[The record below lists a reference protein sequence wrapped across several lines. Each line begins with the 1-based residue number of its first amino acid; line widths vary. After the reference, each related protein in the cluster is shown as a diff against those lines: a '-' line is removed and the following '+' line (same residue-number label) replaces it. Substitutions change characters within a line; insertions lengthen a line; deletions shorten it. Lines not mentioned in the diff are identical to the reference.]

1 MSPRAAPKT
10 LRSGAVTLQSE
21 LSSGCVSISQV
32 DQVESDATSDMVS
45 VLGFGSL
52 LSERS
57 SRLTFPDLQNFRLAR
72 VRNYRR
78 VFGHPTSIFFRRGIA
93 CLETKQMSSLS
104 VEYCEGHAGFIATVF
119 EVPSDGMLE
128 DGVPSLAF
136 LEREEEFDI
145 FHVPYLEFHEPSQQ
159 QQDAESKTALI
170 CARSTDDAYL
180 ERWGKERF
188 HEYYAKYGIESIWG
202 WKENS
207 GLRPCAVYLRHCYL
221 SAQSMGEECLASFLD
236 DTVLVDRITTVRQYL
251 EQYPEVLLNEPP
263 PELVDR
269 YSG

>member
-1 MSPRAAPKT
+1 
-10 LRSGAVTLQSE
+10 
-21 LSSGCVSISQV
+21 
-32 DQVESDATSDMVS
+32 
-45 VLGFGSL
+45 
-52 LSERS
+52 
-57 SRLTFPDLQNFRLAR
+57 
-72 VRNYRR
+72 
-78 VFGHPTSIFFRRGIA
+78 
-93 CLETKQMSSLS
+93 
-104 VEYCEGHAGFIATVF
+104 
-119 EVPSDGMLE
+119 MLE
-128 DGVPSLAF
+128 VGVPSLAF
-136 LEREEEFDI
+136 LEREEEFAI
-145 FHVPYLEFHEPSQQ
+145 VPVPYLEFYEESSSQQ
-159 QQDAESKTALI
+159 QQDTAESKTALI